1 MGIYIGEIIDSMKK
15 ILVITSSIDL
25 TVSYI
30 IEKYSNKVCFY
41 RFDVDNIGN
50 YIITIRHN
58 EWRIKNNYN
67 EEIDNNNTIA
77 IYYRKP
83 RLPQMTDY
91 EPAYHSMIKR
101 DIITLINGIVDAF
114 EGTVLT
120 KPYLLRRA
128 ENKVFQMLYTDGCV
142 RLMPDS
148 YIGNAINYIG
158 MKEEEKQIIK
168 PLSTGKV
175 IFDDH
180 IELYQTNIFEKSKL
194 KLDVN
199 NISIT
204 PIYIQKYVEKK
215 YEVRI
220 TIIGLNI
227 FCVRIDSLN
236 PIDWRADYSNLR
248 YTIID
253 CPSTIA
259 KQCFEM
265 MKNMQIN
272 FGAFDYIV
280 NNNDEWVFLEVNP
293 NGQWLWLEEE
303 LGINISQKIV
313 EHLIGEEG
321 ATDENSD

>member
-1 MGIYIGEIIDSMKK
+1 MCGEIIGTMKK

-30 IEKYSNKVCFY
+30 IEKYSEKVSFY
-41 RFDVDNIGN
+41 RFDVDNLGD
-50 YIITIRHN
+50 YIITIRQN
-58 EWRIKNNYN
+58 EWKIINSSK
-67 EEIDNNNTIA
+67 EEIDNNNTRA

-83 RLPQMTDY
+83 RFPQLVDY
-91 EPAYHSMIKR
+91 ENAYHGMIKR

-114 EGTVLT
+114 DGTVLT

-128 ENKVFQMLYTDGCV
+128 ENKVFQMLYSDECV
-142 RLMPDS
+142 RLMPKS
-148 YIGNAINYIG
+148 FIGNSINHVGI
-158 MKEEEKQIIK
+158 KEEDKKIIK

-175 IFDDH
+175 VLDDH
-180 IELYQTNIFEKSKL
+180 IELYQTNIFDKTLL
-194 KLDVN
+194 KGYASEV
-199 NISIT
+199 SIT
-204 PIYIQKYVEKK
+204 PIYIQNYVEKK

-220 TIIGLNI
+220 TIIGLSL

-236 PIDWRADYSNLR
+236 PIDWRADYSNLS

-253 CPSTIA
+253 CPSEIA

-265 MKNMQIN
+265 MKKMQIN

-280 NNNDEWVFLEVNP
+280 NNEDEWVFLEVNP

-303 LGINISQKIV
+303 LGINISRKIV
-313 EHLIGEEG
+313 EYLIGEEG
-321 ATDENSD
+321 ENR